1 MWKTAHFTLSGE
13 KTNKRSLKNC
23 IEDVINLLKDDK
35 IAQKI
40 KHTTYIFENDD
51 FALFPVGLY
60 KEQVQ
65 AVIKNGLI
73 KQSLTTI
80 SNTNSDAIE
89 NAQKLQNKTDSKK
102 KPDKPSYAEVCYGLM
117 QTTNSN
123 GPLNHIKIHLKGG
136 PNLTSDAIKDFT
148 KNNEWDIGSETEL
161 QVIQLSSQQDA
172 NTFYCE
178 FYTYNKE
185 KFRQYIPT
193 DVIINTWSGRKKPIA
208 MDKRIFIKRFYLK
221 HVRKTVPI
229 SDIKTKFSLFV
240 NNIDTVKVVET
251 TPKRLPKIN
260 MNFTN
265 YFIELKGSKPGV
277 PIDCGSLFSVIPPNC
292 SLVAWHSKV
301 APPKQERLL
310 DSAESW
316 KIQRKNI
323 FPTKYALNGHEFEC
337 ICNMDDPESWDFRDP
352 GEHGTN
358 CRCYTFGDAF
368 RWATALN

>member
-1 MWKTAHFTLSGE
+1 
-13 KTNKRSLKNC
+13 
-23 IEDVINLLKDDK
+23 
-35 IAQKI
+35 
-40 KHTTYIFENDD
+40 
-51 FALFPVGLY
+51 
-60 KEQVQ
+60 
-65 AVIKNGLI
+65 
-73 KQSLTTI
+73 
-80 SNTNSDAIE
+80 
-89 NAQKLQNKTDSKK
+89 
-102 KPDKPSYAEVCYGLM
+102 
-117 QTTNSN
+117 
-123 GPLNHIKIHLKGG
+123 
-136 PNLTSDAIKDFT
+136 
-148 KNNEWDIGSETEL
+148 
-161 QVIQLSSQQDA
+161 
-172 NTFYCE
+172 
-178 FYTYNKE
+178 
-185 KFRQYIPT
+185 
-193 DVIINTWSGRKKPIA
+193 

-240 NNIDTVKVVET
+240 KNIDTVKVVET

-316 KIQRKNI
+316 KTQKKNI

-337 ICNMDDPESWDFRDP
+337 ICEFNTKEEYQEVRDDPESWDFRDP
-352 GEHGTN
+352 GEHTTD
-358 CRCYTFGDAF
+358 CRCYKFGDAF